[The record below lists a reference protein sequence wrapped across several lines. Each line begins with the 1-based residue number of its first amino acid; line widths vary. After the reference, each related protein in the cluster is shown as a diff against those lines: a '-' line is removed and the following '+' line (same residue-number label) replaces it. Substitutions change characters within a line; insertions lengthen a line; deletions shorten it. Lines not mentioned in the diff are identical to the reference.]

1 MAFLTTAPLPVA
13 ALILLGGG
21 TSLAMLGAFLVR
33 SRVALDRLRANN
45 EVAGFKF
52 ATLGVLYGVLL
63 AFAVLVVWG
72 ELNDAQEN
80 VATEAGAAATMFR
93 LAEGLAAEGAQ
104 DGVGDAGAP
113 LRAALAVYLGSAIE
127 DDWPA
132 MERGEESVGTG
143 ASLDGVYAALLAVRV
158 ADPRDAVLL
167 AEALRQADVLTQARR
182 ARIVV
187 ADGVVPGVVWCV
199 LFLGAF
205 VTIAFTFFFGT
216 ASLRAQVLMTGALSL
231 LIFSCLLIIVAIDRP
246 FAGMVRLD
254 PRPLTALLE
263 DFGVDATRP

>member
-1 MAFLTTAPLPVA
+1 MTFLTTAPPLIT

-21 TSLAMLGAFLVR
+21 TFLAMLGAFLVR
-33 SRVALDRLRANN
+33 SHVALDTLRSNN

-52 ATLGVLYGVLL
+52 ATLGMLYGVLL

-72 ELNDAQEN
+72 ELNDAQSN

-93 LAEGLAAEGAQ
+93 LADGMAAEGAQ

-113 LRAALAVYLGSAIE
+113 LRAALAVYLRSAIRE
-127 DDWPA
+127 DWPA
-132 MERGEESVGTG
+132 MERGGESPLTG
-143 ASLDGVYAALLAVRV
+143 ASLDGLYAALLGYEAG
-158 ADPRDAVLL
+158 DPRDAVLL

-187 ADGVVPGVVWCV
+187 AEGVVPGVVWFV

-216 ASLRAQVLMTGALSL
+216 ASLRAQVMMTGALAL
-231 LIFSCLLIIVAIDRP
+231 LIFSCLMIIVAIDRP
-246 FAGMVRLD
+246 FAGMVKLD
-254 PRPLTALLE
+254 PGPLTALLG
-263 DFGVDATRP
+263 DFGVDRTRP